1 MMALAT
7 NSNKIS
13 SKKDEV
19 LVLFQDPSAFKSN
32 LYISVTGNVP
42 KVNNI
47 KISGIFLLFSWG

>member
-19 LVLFQDPSAFKSN
+19 LVLFQDPNAFKSN

-42 KVNNI
+42 KANNI